1 MKLLLEEGWWQKYKY
16 GKARQ
21 ICYITMPQT
30 LNGKSYVL
38 TMAKAITGQLET
50 YPAPHATA
58 YIRSRETSPVET
70 WHAGKN
76 WVR

>member
-1 MKLLLEEGWWQKYKY
+1 
-16 GKARQ
+16 
-21 ICYITMPQT
+21 MPQT

-76 WVR
+76 